1 MEPKRKFINRVIR
14 RFRTYNGRGV
24 FIDHPEITADTPGL
38 YKPDGVH
45 LSDIGSDIFMLDIR
59 EALQDRL

>member
-1 MEPKRKFINRVIR
+1 MV
-14 RFRTYNGRGV
+14 GGV
-24 FIDHPEITADTPGL
+24 FIDHLEITADTPGL
-38 YKPDGVH
+38 YKSDGVH